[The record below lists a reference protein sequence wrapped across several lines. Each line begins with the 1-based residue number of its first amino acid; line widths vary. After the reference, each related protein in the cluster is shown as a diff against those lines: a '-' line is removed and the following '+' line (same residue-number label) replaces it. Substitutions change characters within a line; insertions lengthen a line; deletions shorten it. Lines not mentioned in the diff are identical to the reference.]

1 MPWSWWCSPELL
13 LMRMFG
19 SWLAMLEGRTL
30 TPGKTNISIIDN
42 KQNILRNIRCP
53 RCGVGGKK
61 LTTEHSL
68 VENIYCVFFLDF
80 VTFCRPFIA
89 LGIHSFSGGGERLFT
104 ERQIAPAKPK
114 LSIQSTKSLFQLGSH
129 ENTKI
134 ASLWAG
140 QPAPSN
146 SRQFSWKSLNEQ
158 PQKLVW
164 ILERTQ
170 IKNSLDRPNK
180 FNGSKYEIK
189 PI

>member
-1 MPWSWWCSPELL
+1 MPWSGWWSPELL

-42 KQNILRNIRCP
+42 KQNILRTIRCP

-68 VENIYCVFFLDF
+68 VENIYVCIFLSFFCDF
-80 VTFCRPFIA
+80 SQPFIA
-89 LGIHSFSGGGERLFT
+89 LGIQPFSGGGERLFT
-104 ERQIAPAKPK
+104 ERQIAPAEPK

-134 ASLWAG
+134 NSKFVSWPASPLI
-140 QPAPSN
+140 P
-146 SRQFSWKSLNEQ
+146 
-158 PQKLVW
+158 
-164 ILERTQ
+164 
-170 IKNSLDRPNK
+170 
-180 FNGSKYEIK
+180 GSFREKV
-189 PI
+189 